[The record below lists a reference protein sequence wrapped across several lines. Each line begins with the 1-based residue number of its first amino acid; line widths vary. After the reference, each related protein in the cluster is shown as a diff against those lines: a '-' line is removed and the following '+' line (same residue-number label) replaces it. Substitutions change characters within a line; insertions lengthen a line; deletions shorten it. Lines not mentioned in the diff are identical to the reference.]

1 MDLTNKVK
9 NNSSEKK
16 IFSGEDLK
24 NIKNV
29 PLGSKIS
36 LNGDYGTV
44 EGFLYSLGRK
54 NIFLGDEFLSSEELG
69 NMSKMFMKIIHNP
82 KKYPLDFFESY
93 RILENVSRE
102 PSPRNKNSEL
112 LDYLALRELEL
123 HRNKDIFGY

>member
-36 LNGDYGTV
+36 LSGNYGTV
-44 EGFLYSLGRK
+44 EGFLYSVGRK
-54 NIFLGDEFLSSEELG
+54 NVFLGNESFSSEELE
-69 NMSKMFMKIIHNP
+69 NMPKLFMRIVYEPKIYP
-82 KKYPLDFFESY
+82 KNFFNSY
-93 RILENVSRE
+93 RILEDVSRE